1 FVTIVAGNESH
12 GIYVDGTLLRPE
24 SAYTGEVSWADC
36 ETISIGSGAPVF
48 TEWGHLSDNSLIDE
62 VRIFNR
68 KLTQTEIQDMM
79 ND

>member
-1 FVTIVAGNESH
+1 M
-12 GIYVDGTLLRPE
+12 LLRAE
-24 SAYTGEVSWADC
+24 STYTGEVSWANT
-36 ETISIGSGAPVF
+36 ELLSIGSGAPTF

-68 KLTQTEIQDMM
+68 KLTATEIQDMM